1 MSFNGINVNRLNGGL
16 GRKNPTLDGVC
27 LLIIGG
33 AVAATSLA
41 IKTAIEFLAIE
52 DAEAVGITPSYD
64 DTNSILAHHH
74 IDEFFRVSPNGNLF
88 VVLDDGTLTTTDIKA
103 LVKANPTI
111 KNIGFV
117 RNAEKVTVPALDMA
131 VLVAGYQT
139 MVNELRAENRNIATV
154 LVEGGEFTFAT
165 LISAYTDART
175 YASGNVGIVIAQD
188 PIIRALKAAYE
199 TYAAIGTVLGAISVR
214 GVHENIG
221 SIDIEQKPSAYKGNA
236 NYQLTDVARQRWLSA
251 VLQDGKTFASLSQAD
266 ITALNDKG
274 YIFVGN
280 YNGYDG
286 FYFNNSHTCIEKA
299 SDYSRIENNRV
310 WDKGAD
316 LARTALLPRVKSN
329 LLKDP
334 VTGYIRAIEAT
345 ELETIAV
352 NAINVMA
359 AAGEISGH
367 AIYIDPKQDISN
379 DTPLK
384 VKGQLVFNNII
395 HEMDFDLGLTNK
407 LQ

>member
-1 MSFNGINVNRLNGGL
+1 MSFNGISVNRLNGGL
-16 GRKNPTLDGVC
+16 GRKNPAEDGVC
-27 LLIIGG
+27 MLIIGG
-33 AVAATSLA
+33 AVAATGLA
-41 IKTAIEFLAIE
+41 LKTAIEVLSIE
-52 DAEAVGITPSYD
+52 DAETVGITASYD
-64 DTNSILAHHH
+64 DTNSVLAHYH

-88 VVLDDGTLTTTDIKA
+88 VVLDDDTITTAEIKA
-103 LVKANPTI
+103 IVKANATI

-117 RNAEKVTVPALDMA
+117 RNAALAPADMA
-131 VLVAGYQT
+131 VYVAGHQT
-139 MVNELRAENRNIATV
+139 MINELRAENRNIATV

-165 LISAYTDART
+165 LISAYADART
-175 YASGNVGIVIAQD
+175 YAAGNVGIVIAQD
-188 PIIRALKAAYE
+188 PIIRALKTAYE
-199 TYAAIGTVLGAISVR
+199 TYAAIGTALGAISVR

-236 NYQLTDVARQRWLSA
+236 NYQLTDVGRQRWLSA

-286 FYFNNSHTCIEKA
+286 FYFNDSHTCIEKA

-334 VTGYIRAIEAT
+334 VTGNIRAIEAT